1 MKILDLR
8 KLKDNKENF
17 YFQPDTPISEIALAL
32 KERSI
37 GAVPIVNN
45 VNKLVGIVS
54 ERDIVT
60 KLVVEAKDAD
70 LTTAKE
76 IMTSEII
83 AAKLDDSIDSIIAIM
98 KNKNIRHMP
107 VVDEDN
113 ILTDF
118 FSIRDF
124 LRAEIE
130 MSTEIKQKHKNI
142 VRYQITV
149 SVLLIT
155 LTVLGAFFDF
165 FDKKNLVIIFS
176 SIFLVIGISAVMTI
190 RNNKNY
196 NPENYDSKLQ

>member
-37 GAVPIVNN
+37 GAVPIVDYA
-45 VNKLVGIVS
+45 NKLVGIVS

-83 AAKLDDSIDSIIAIM
+83 AAKLNDSIDSIIAIM

-107 VVDEDN
+107 VIDEEN

-124 LRAEIE
+124 LRAEME
-130 MSTEIKQKHKNI
+130 MSTDIKQKHKNI

-149 SVLLIT
+149 SVLLVT

-165 FDKKNLVIIFS
+165 FDKKNLVIVFS
-176 SIFLVIGISAVMTI
+176 SVFLVIGISAVMTI

-196 NPENYDSKLQ
+196 NPENYDSKL

>member
-37 GAVPIVNN
+37 GAVPIVDSA
-45 VNKLVGIVS
+45 NKLVGIVS

-83 AAKLDDSIDSIIAIM
+83 AAKLNDSIDSIIAIM

-107 VVDEDN
+107 VVDEEN

-124 LRAEIE
+124 LRAEME
-130 MSTEIKQKHKNI
+130 MSTDIKQKHKNI

-149 SVLLIT
+149 SVLLVT

-165 FDKKNLVIIFS
+165 FDKKNLVIVFS
-176 SIFLVIGISAVMTI
+176 SVFLVIGISAVMTI

-196 NPENYDSKLQ
+196 NPENYDSKL

>member
-83 AAKLDDSIDSIIAIM
+83 AAKLNDSIDSIIAIM

-176 SIFLVIGISAVMTI
+176 SVFLVIGISAVMTI

>member
-17 YFQPDTPISEIALAL
+17 YFHPDTPISEIASAL

-37 GAVPIVNN
+37 GAVPIVDSA
-45 VNKLVGIVS
+45 NKLVGIVS

-83 AAKLDDSIDSIIAIM
+83 AAKLNDSIDSIIAIM

-107 VVDEDN
+107 VVDEEN

-124 LRAEIE
+124 LRAEME
-130 MSTEIKQKHKNI
+130 MSTDIKQKHKNI

-149 SVLLIT
+149 SVLLVT

-165 FDKKNLVIIFS
+165 FDKKNLVIVFS
-176 SIFLVIGISAVMTI
+176 SVFLVIGISAVMTI

-196 NPENYDSKLQ
+196 NPENYDSKL

>member
-37 GAVPIVNN
+37 GAVPIVDNA
-45 VNKLVGIVS
+45 NKLVGIVS

-107 VVDEDN
+107 VVNEDN

-124 LRAEIE
+124 LRAEME
-130 MSTEIKQKHKNI
+130 MSTEIKQKHKN
-142 VRYQITV
+142 VVHYQITV

-165 FDKKNLVIIFS
+165 FDKKNLVIVFS
-176 SIFLVIGISAVMTI
+176 SVFLVIGISAVMTI

-196 NPENYDSKLQ
+196 NPENYDSKL

>member
-149 SVLLIT
+149 SVLLVT

-165 FDKKNLVIIFS
+165 FEKKNLVIIFS
-176 SIFLVIGISAVMTI
+176 SVFLVIGISAVMTI

>member
-1 MKILDLR
+1 
-8 KLKDNKENF
+8 
-17 YFQPDTPISEIALAL
+17 
-32 KERSI
+32 
-37 GAVPIVNN
+37 
-45 VNKLVGIVS
+45 
-54 ERDIVT
+54 
-60 KLVVEAKDAD
+60 VVEAKDAD

-83 AAKLDDSIDSIIAIM
+83 AAKLNDSIDSIIAIM

-107 VVDEDN
+107 VIDEEN

-124 LRAEIE
+124 LRAEME
-130 MSTEIKQKHKNI
+130 MSTDIKQKHKNI

-149 SVLLIT
+149 SVLLVT

-165 FDKKNLVIIFS
+165 FDKKNLVIVFS
-176 SIFLVIGISAVMTI
+176 SVFLVIGISAVMTI

-196 NPENYDSKLQ
+196 NPENYDSKL

>member
-17 YFQPDTPISEIALAL
+17 YFYPDTPISEIALAL

-37 GAVPIVNN
+37 GAVPIIDSA
-45 VNKLVGIVS
+45 NKLVGIVS

-70 LTTAKE
+70 LTTAKA

-83 AAKLDDSIDSIIAIM
+83 AAKLNDSIDSIIAIM

-130 MSTEIKQKHKNI
+130 MSTDIKQKHKNI

-176 SIFLVIGISAVMTI
+176 SVFLVIGISAVMTI